1 MLYAGIG
8 WTDAGFEIAVLDGNG
23 HGDRPAV
30 RFAADRSK
38 EIASYLNGLG
48 GPVTAVVDSTNG
60 MLDGGF
66 MAAGL
71 DMYRADPAILPPRPG
86 FGSVPAVE
94 LARAAWRDPASV
106 VRLEIE
112 SGSLTGRLDEHH
124 AAMASSDEA
133 LATMTAAGRSLEH
146 GDRTRAQIALTF
158 DDGPHPPYTGRILD
172 ILESYGVCATF
183 FCVGL
188 NAGARGED
196 LRRMAEQGHGVGNH
210 TWSHPYL
217 PDLSATELTDQLNRT
232 GDVIA
237 DAFGTV
243 PAFFRPPYGSRTPAV
258 LRSLTNLGARLA
270 LWDVD
275 TEDWAMPGP
284 DVIARTVLRQTI
296 PGSIVLMHDG
306 GGDRSQ
312 TVTALP
318 SVIEGLLDRGL
329 EFVRVED
336 LVTPNFAT
344 GER

>member
-1 MLYAGIG
+1 MLYAGIS
-8 WTDAGFEIAVLDGNG
+8 WTASGFEVAVVDGNG
-23 HGDRPAV
+23 RGDRPAV

-38 EIASYLNGLG
+38 EIASYLKGLG
-48 GPVTAVVDSTNG
+48 GPVTTVVDSTNG

-71 DMYRADPAILPPRPG
+71 DMYRADPEILPPRPD
-86 FGSVPAVE
+86 FGSVPAAE

-106 VRLEIE
+106 VRLVIE

-124 AAMASSDEA
+124 AAMESSAEA
-133 LATMTAAGRSLEH
+133 LAALTATGHSLEH
-146 GDRTRAQIALTF
+146 GDRTRNQIALTF

-172 ILESYGVCATF
+172 VLESYGVPATF

-196 LRRMAEQGHGVGNH
+196 LKRMVEQGHGIGNH

-217 PDLSATELTDQLNRT
+217 PDLSTTELADQLNRT

-237 DAFGTV
+237 AAAGTT
-243 PAFFRPPYGSRTPAV
+243 PAFFRPPYGSRTPTV
-258 LRSLTNLGARLA
+258 LRSLANLGTRLA

-284 DVIARTVLRQTI
+284 EVIAQTVLRQAN

-312 TVTALP
+312 TVAALP
-318 SVIEGLLDRGL
+318 AVIEGLLARGL

-336 LVTPNFAT
+336 LMTLST
-344 GER
+344 ETR

>member
-1 MLYAGIG
+1 MLYAGIS
-8 WTDAGFEIAVLDGNG
+8 WTAAGFEIAVLDGNG
-23 HGDRPAV
+23 HGDRPPV
-30 RFAADRSK
+30 RFAADRTK
-38 EIASYLNGLG
+38 EIASYLKGLG
-48 GPVTAVVDSTNG
+48 GPVTTVVDSTNG

-71 DMYRADPAILPPRPG
+71 DMYRADPAILPPRPA
-86 FGSVPAVE
+86 FGSVSAVE

-106 VRLEIE
+106 VRLKIDP
-112 SGSLTGRLDEHH
+112 GSLTGRMDEHF

-146 GDRTRAQIALTF
+146 GDRTRGQIALTF
-158 DDGPHPPYTGRILD
+158 DDGPNPPYTGRILD

-196 LRRMAEQGHGVGNH
+196 LRRMAEQGHGIGNH

-217 PDLSATELTDQLNRT
+217 PDLSPTELADQLNRT
-232 GDVIA
+232 GDVVA
-237 DAFGTV
+237 AAVGTA
-243 PAFFRPPYGSRTPAV
+243 PAFFRPPYGSRTPEV
-258 LRSLTNLGARLA
+258 LRSLTNLGTRLA

-275 TEDWAMPGP
+275 TEDWAMRGP
-284 DVIARTVLRQTI
+284 DVIARTVLRRTK

-318 SVIEGLLDRGL
+318 SVIEGLLARGL

-344 GER
+344 GKR